1 MYKAPLH
8 IFVLWHPKFKQGLKF
23 AEDIYSQY
31 TRRILE
37 PLARGI
43 GIPVFFRS
51 NALKGEYPTQID
63 LSQAE
68 NNAIVILVDDNAV
81 IEWREYIDNINSQVE
96 ADTGDNRI
104 FPVSLTANFAKAGEN
119 IAKRNF
125 IRLHTEKNSFDKR
138 SKLLLSQLTH
148 ELCRMLLDKPR
159 IAEKQN
165 STTKLSP
172 APVSL
177 FISHAKRDGEQIAVK
192 IKAYTDAH
200 KAMETFFD
208 RVDIASGFKFK
219 EEIEGNIEK
228 SALLVVQTDSY
239 SSREWCRWEVLN
251 AKKVGKPVVVI
262 NAIEEGEERSFPY
275 LGNVPTIRW
284 KKISNKRESEQIER
298 ILNFGLYEILR
309 YIYTEM
315 YLTSLNRLN
324 SITGTKR
331 PKILSSPPELLT
343 LLEKSVDTKTKG
355 KIVIYPD
362 PPLTAEEMKL
372 LNEVSDDYAYLTP
385 TLLLA
390 YNEVKDNE

>member
-8 IFVLWHPKFKQGLKF
+8 IFVIWHPKFKQGLRY
-23 AEDIYSQY
+23 AEGIYSQY
-31 TRRILE
+31 TRSISE

-43 GIPVFFRS
+43 GIPVFFRCHAS
-51 NALKGEYPTQID
+51 KGEYPMPMD

-68 NNAIVILVDDNAV
+68 YNAIVILVDDNAV
-81 IEWREYIDNINSQVE
+81 VEWREYIDNINKQVE
-96 ADTGDNRI
+96 IDNGDNRV
-104 FPVSLTANFAKAGEN
+104 FPISLTSNFSKAGDN
-119 IAKRNF
+119 ISRRNF
-125 IRLHTEKNSFDKR
+125 IRLHDEKNSFNMR

-148 ELCRMLLDKPR
+148 ELCRMLLNKPR
-159 IAEKQN
+159 IAETSN

-177 FISHAKRDGEQIAVK
+177 FISHAKRDGEQIAEK
-192 IKAYTDAH
+192 IKAHTDAH
-200 KAMETFFD
+200 KPMDTFFD

-219 EEIEGNIEK
+219 EEIEGNIKK

-284 KKISNKRESEQIER
+284 KRKSSKQEPEQIER
-298 ILNFGLYEILR
+298 ILSFTLYEILR
-309 YIYTEM
+309 YTYTEM
-315 YLTSLNRLN
+315 YLTSLNRLT
-324 SITGTKR
+324 SITGTKK

-343 LLEKSVDTKTKG
+343 LLEKSVETKTKG

-390 YNEVKDNE
+390 YDEVKDNE